1 MPLSENP
8 PQQPTSL
15 VLHFT
20 DLTPQAIAVLQA
32 LGFGGAGVG
41 KPVTGA
47 GANKVLFT
55 DDSGNL
61 SVTNKFSYQE
71 SQLSSAKLTLQ
82 KANPDTVF
90 APAFSLKAAANEP
103 DVSQLIRFENPNNGS
118 SVDFI
123 LDTNSSN
130 RNLWIKARTFQFDSN
145 VTSSFIFFNLGFSS
159 NNNPRIDVISDNAL
173 AKLLQ
178 LKQAA
183 NHTADAIAV
192 LDNSDNPMFRVLP
205 SGGIAQNKTITPNGT
220 TGNQTINKPLGTVNI
235 AAGQSSV
242 TVTNSLVDANSIV
255 FAVVRTNDTTAQIK
269 NVTCAAGSFTIRLAS
284 NATAETSI
292 GFMVMN

>member
-47 GANKVLFT
+47 GANQVLFT
-55 DDSGNL
+55 DASGNL
-61 SVTNKFSYQE
+61 QVSSDFTYDPANTTQ
-71 SQLSSAKLTLQ
+71 QLYLK
-82 KANPDTVF
+82 KNPDPSSCCFVIESRPNDYYPTI
-90 APAFSLKAAANEP
+90 LK
-103 DVSQLIRFENPNNGS
+103 
-118 SVDFI
+118 
-123 LDTNSSN
+123 
-130 RNLWIKARTFQFDSN
+130 IK
-145 VTSSFIFFNLGFSS
+145 NLGYGTETFFVSGP
-159 NNNPRIDVISDNAL
+159 NDNQLEIILNTLIIKEITTNEFAKIDLRTTSGIDRL
-173 AKLLQ
+173 LLQ
-178 LKQAA
+178 SNSQPTTRFIRINLAA
-183 NHTADAIAV
+183 NHTADAMTV
-192 LDNSDNPMFRVLP
+192 FDSSSNPMFRVLP

-269 NVTCAAGSFTIRLAS
+269 NVTCAAGSFTIRLAA

>member
-61 SVTNKFSYQE
+61 QVSNNFKYKDSSSFPQLYFKKASGNPSGFTYPIVIE
-71 SQLSSAKLTLQ
+71 SASDEPSDSGAILFYNPISGQTLEISHRVGRTLQ
-82 KANPDTVF
+82 TRA
-90 APAFSLKAAANEP
+90 
-103 DVSQLIRFENPNNGS
+103 
-118 SVDFI
+118 SVYL
-123 LDTNSSN
+123 LDSGATDLVTL
-130 RNLWIKARTFQFDSN
+130 NL
-145 VTSSFIFFNLGFSS
+145 FN
-159 NNNPRIDVISDNAL
+159 NNNPRVDVVTTNSL

-192 LDNSDNPMFRVLP
+192 LDSSDNPMFRVLP

-255 FAVVRTNDTTAQIK
+255 FAVVRTNDSTAQIK
-269 NVTCAAGSFTIRLAS
+269 NVTCAAGSFTIRLAA

>member
-32 LGFGGAGVG
+32 LGFGGVGVG

-55 DDSGNL
+55 DASGNL
-61 SVTNKFSYQE
+61 QVSNDLLYNPSDPNRKLFIKKTGNTGPNVYVQSDPAEFFSDVFVIKNQFYGTTTTISSGPQ
-71 SQLSSAKLTLQ
+71 SAQLSINS
-82 KANPDTVF
+82 DTTRIGD
-90 APAFSLKAAANEP
+90 LAANEL
-103 DVSQLIRFENPNNGS
+103 LIVNG
-118 SVDFI
+118 
-123 LDTNSSN
+123 TNSSGIDRVTLN
-130 RNLWIKARTFQFDSN
+130 ANQPTTRFIRINL
-145 VTSSFIFFNLGFSS
+145 
-159 NNNPRIDVISDNAL
+159 
-173 AKLLQ
+173 
-178 LKQAA
+178 AA
-183 NHTADAIAV
+183 NHTGDAITV
-192 LDNSDNPMFRVLP
+192 FDSSSNTMFRVLP

-269 NVTCAAGSFTIRLAS
+269 NVTCAAGSFTIRLTA

>member
-47 GANKVLFT
+47 GANQVLFT
-55 DDSGNL
+55 DASGNL
-61 SVTNKFSYQE
+61 QVSNDLLYDPANISFKFQIKKAGVGGYNLLLQSSPSEYLSDFLFIKNLAYATSTFFSSGPP
-71 SQLSSAKLTLQ
+71 SQQFKINTDS
-82 KANPDTVF
+82 
-90 APAFSLKAAANEP
+90 
-103 DVSQLIRFENPNNGS
+103 
-118 SVDFI
+118 
-123 LDTNSSN
+123 
-130 RNLWIKARTFQFDSN
+130 LWIEDVTFVERVIIDLRN
-145 VTSSFIFFNLGFSS
+145 TSG
-159 NNNPRIDVISDNAL
+159 IDR
-173 AKLLQ
+173 LQ
-178 LKQAA
+178 LQSNQPTTRFIRINLAA
-183 NHTADAIAV
+183 NHTGDAMTV
-192 LDNSDNPMFRVLP
+192 FDNSSNPMFRVLP

-255 FAVVRTNDTTAQIK
+255 FAVVRSNDSTAQIK
-269 NVTCAAGSFTIRLAS
+269 NVTCAAGSFTIRLAA

>member
-55 DDSGNL
+55 DASGNL
-61 SVTNKFSYQE
+61 QVSNKFKYNE
-71 SQLSSAKLTLQ
+71 ASSDLLFLKNTVG
-82 KANPDTVF
+82 ANACLV
-90 APAFSLKAAANEP
+90 
-103 DVSQLIRFENPNNGS
+103 FENSGTGS
-118 SVDFI
+118 DPFYNAIKIKNLDFGTETLIQSHSVIGQLVIF
-123 LDTNSSN
+123 TNTFAVALSNAQEPVKINPASSD
-130 RNLWIKARTFQFDSN
+130 RIVLETSQPTTRFLRINL
-145 VTSSFIFFNLGFSS
+145 
-159 NNNPRIDVISDNAL
+159 
-173 AKLLQ
+173 
-178 LKQAA
+178 AA
-183 NHTADAIAV
+183 NHTADAMTV
-192 LDNSDNPMFRVLP
+192 FDSSSNPMFRVLP

-269 NVTCAAGSFTIRLAS
+269 NVTCAAGSFTIRLTA

>member
-20 DLTPQAIAVLQA
+20 DLTPEAIAVLQA
-32 LGFGGAGVG
+32 LGFGGARVG
-41 KPVTGA
+41 NPVTGA

-61 SVTNKFSYQE
+61 QVSSNFKYKDSSSFPQLYFKKASGNPGSSTFPIVIETAADENSSSGLIKFFNPITGSTILIAQE
-71 SQLSSAKLTLQ
+71 PSNSLYHRL
-82 KANPDTVF
+82 DRTVF
-90 APAFSLKAAANEP
+90 DSG
-103 DVSQLIRFENPNNGS
+103 VGH
-118 SVDFI
+118 SVI
-123 LDTNSSN
+123 
-130 RNLWIKARTFQFDSN
+130 
-145 VTSSFIFFNLGFSS
+145 FNLSGTS
-159 NNNPRIDVISDNAL
+159 PRVEINTTYSL

-178 LKQAA
+178 LKLAA
-183 NHTADAIAV
+183 SHSADAITV
-192 LDNSDNPMFRVLP
+192 LDNSNNPMFRVLP
-205 SGGIAQNKTITPNGT
+205 SGGIAQNKTITPGGT

-255 FAVVRTNDTTAQIK
+255 FAVVQTNDTTAQIK
-269 NVTCAAGSFTIRLAS
+269 NVTCAAGSFTIRLAA
-284 NATAETSI
+284 NATAETSV

>member
-47 GANKVLFT
+47 GANQVLFT
-55 DDSGNL
+55 DASGNL
-61 SVTNKFSYQE
+61 QVSNDFLYDPTNPTQKLYLKKSGTGYNLIIE
-71 SQLSSAKLTLQ
+71 SSLSEVYSAVLRIKNLTYGTQTDLISGPDAEQLQISPNTLAI
-82 KANPDTVF
+82 KDIAGTEE
-90 APAFSLKAAANEP
+90 LKV
-103 DVSQLIRFENPNNGS
+103 DV
-118 SVDFI
+118 
-123 LDTNSSN
+123 
-130 RNLWIKARTFQFDSN
+130 RN
-145 VTSSFIFFNLGFSS
+145 TSGIDRLLLRS
-159 NNNPRIDVISDNAL
+159 NNQPTTRFIRINL
-173 AKLLQ
+173 
-178 LKQAA
+178 AA
-183 NHTADAIAV
+183 NHTADAMTV
-192 LDNSDNPMFRVLP
+192 FDSSSNPMFRVLP

-269 NVTCAAGSFTIRLAS
+269 NVTCAAGSFTIRLAA

>member
-20 DLTPQAIAVLQA
+20 NLTPEAIAVLQA

-55 DDSGNL
+55 DASGNL
-61 SVTNKFSYQE
+61 QVSNDLLYDPANATQKLYLKKSGTGAYNLVIESNSGEASSNVLQIKNLLYGTNTNFVSGPDNQ
-71 SQLSSAKLTLQ
+71 QLSIYTGSLWVA
-82 KANPDTVF
+82 DITV
-90 APAFSLKAAANEP
+90 NERAVL
-103 DVSQLIRFENPNNGS
+103 DVRNTSGIDRLLLASGQPTTRF
-118 SVDFI
+118 VRI
-123 LDTNSSN
+123 
-130 RNLWIKARTFQFDSN
+130 NL
-145 VTSSFIFFNLGFSS
+145 
-159 NNNPRIDVISDNAL
+159 
-173 AKLLQ
+173 
-178 LKQAA
+178 AA
-183 NHTADAIAV
+183 NHTADAMTV
-192 LDNSDNPMFRVLP
+192 FDNSSNPMFRVLP

-269 NVTCAAGSFTIRLAS
+269 NVTCAAGSFTIRLAA
-284 NATAETSI
+284 NATAETSV

>member
-55 DDSGNL
+55 DASGNL
-61 SVTNKFSYQE
+61 QVSNDLLYDPANATQKLYLKKSGTGAYNLVIESNSGEASSNVLQIKNLLYGTNTNFVSGPDNQ
-71 SQLSSAKLTLQ
+71 QLS
-82 KANPDTVF
+82 
-90 APAFSLKAAANEP
+90 
-103 DVSQLIRFENPNNGS
+103 IY
-118 SVDFI
+118 
-123 LDTNSSN
+123 
-130 RNLWIKARTFQFDSN
+130 
-145 VTSSFIFFNLGFSS
+145 TSSLWVADITVNERAVLDVRNTSGIDRLLLASGQPTTRFVRINL
-159 NNNPRIDVISDNAL
+159 
-173 AKLLQ
+173 
-178 LKQAA
+178 AA
-183 NHTADAIAV
+183 NHTADAMTIF
-192 LDNSDNPMFRVLP
+192 DSSSNPMFRVLP

-269 NVTCAAGSFTIRLAS
+269 NVTCAAGSFTIRLAA

>member
-1 MPLSENP
+1 MTQINNGKTGLFLTGGGTGVN
-8 PQQPTSL
+8 QPVS
-15 VLHFT
+15 
-20 DLTPQAIAVLQA
+20 
-32 LGFGGAGVG
+32 
-41 KPVTGA
+41 GA

-61 SVTNKFSYQE
+61 QVSDNFKYKNSPPFPQLYLKKASGAPSLYTCPIKIESAADETDSSGVILFLNSY
-71 SQLSSAKLTLQ
+71 
-82 KANPDTVF
+82 
-90 APAFSLKAAANEP
+90 
-103 DVSQLIRFENPNNGS
+103 
-118 SVDFI
+118 
-123 LDTNSSN
+123 NSSEM
-130 RNLWIKARTFQFDSN
+130 RIGMHFSRLFIMAGGVIF
-145 VTSSFIFFNLGFSS
+145 TSGGPGSEGVNFNFTG
-159 NNNPRIDVISDNAL
+159 NNNPLIESSSLNPL
-173 AKLLQ
+173 QKLLE

-192 LDNSDNPMFRVLP
+192 LDNSNNPMFRVLP

-255 FAVVRTNDTTAQIK
+255 FAIVRTNDTTAQIK
-269 NVTCAAGSFTIRLAS
+269 NVTCAAGSFTIRL
-284 NATAETSI
+284 TANTTSETSI

>member
-20 DLTPQAIAVLQA
+20 DLTPEAIAVLQA

-55 DDSGNL
+55 DASGNL
-61 SVTNKFSYQE
+61 QVSNDFLYDPANPTQKLYLKKSGTGAFNLTIESNSAEFYSNVLQIKNLAYATNTYFSSGPDGQ
-71 SQLSSAKLTLQ
+71 QLSIVTG
-82 KANPDTVF
+82 
-90 APAFSLKAAANEP
+90 SLWVVDVMTNERAVL
-103 DVSQLIRFENPNNGS
+103 DV
-118 SVDFI
+118 
-123 LDTNSSN
+123 
-130 RNLWIKARTFQFDSN
+130 RN
-145 VTSSFIFFNLGFSS
+145 TSG
-159 NNNPRIDVISDNAL
+159 IDR
-173 AKLLQ
+173 LQ
-178 LKQAA
+178 LQSNQPTTRFIRINLAA
-183 NHTADAIAV
+183 NHTADAMTV
-192 LDNSDNPMFRVLP
+192 FDSSSNPMFRILP

-269 NVTCAAGSFTIRLAS
+269 NVTCAAGSFTIRLAA

>member
-55 DDSGNL
+55 DASGNL
-61 SVTNKFSYQE
+61 QVSNDLLYDP
-71 SQLSSAKLTLQ
+71 
-82 KANPDTVF
+82 ANPTQKLY
-90 APAFSLKAAANEP
+90 LKKSGTGAYNLVIESNSAETSSNVLQIKNLLYGTNTNVVSGP
-103 DVSQLIRFENPNNGS
+103 DGQQLIIFTS
-118 SVDFI
+118 SVWVTDVTTNERAI
-123 LDTNSSN
+123 LDV
-130 RNLWIKARTFQFDSN
+130 RN
-145 VTSSFIFFNLGFSS
+145 TSGIDRLLLASGQPTTRFVRINL
-159 NNNPRIDVISDNAL
+159 
-173 AKLLQ
+173 
-178 LKQAA
+178 AA
-183 NHTADAIAV
+183 NHTADAITV
-192 LDNSDNPMFRVLP
+192 FDSSSNPMFRVLP

-269 NVTCAAGSFTIRLAS
+269 NVTCAAGSFTIRLAA

>member
-55 DDSGNL
+55 DASGNL
-61 SVTNKFSYQE
+61 QVSNDLLYDPANATQKLYLKKSGAGAYNLVIESSSAEIYSNVLQIKNLAYGTNTNFVSGPDSQ
-71 SQLSSAKLTLQ
+71 QLSIT
-82 KANPDTVF
+82 TG
-90 APAFSLKAAANEP
+90 SLGI
-103 DVSQLIRFENPNNGS
+103 S
-118 SVDFI
+118 
-123 LDTNSSN
+123 NSSGLEGAFIDT
-130 RNLWIKARTFQFDSN
+130 RD
-145 VTSSFIFFNLGFSS
+145 TSG
-159 NNNPRIDVISDNAL
+159 IDRL
-173 AKLLQ
+173 LLQ
-178 LKQAA
+178 SSQPTTRFIRIKLAA
-183 NHTADAIAV
+183 NHTGDPITV
-192 LDNSDNPMFRVLP
+192 FDNSSNPMFRVLP

-255 FAVVRTNDTTAQIK
+255 FAVVRTNDSTAQIK
-269 NVTCAAGSFTIRLAS
+269 NVTCSAGSFTIRLTA

>member
-47 GANKVLFT
+47 GANQVLFT
-55 DDSGNL
+55 DASGNL
-61 SVTNKFSYQE
+61 QVSNDLLYDPANATQRLYLKKGGFGGFNLVIE
-71 SQLSSAKLTLQ
+71 SNSAEFYSNVLRIKNLFYGTQTDFTSGPDGQQLSIYTG
-82 KANPDTVF
+82 
-90 APAFSLKAAANEP
+90 SLWVVDITTNE
-103 DVSQLIRFENPNNGS
+103 RA
-118 SVDFI
+118 I
-123 LDTNSSN
+123 LDV
-130 RNLWIKARTFQFDSN
+130 RN
-145 VTSSFIFFNLGFSS
+145 TSGIDRLLLASGQPTTRFVRINL
-159 NNNPRIDVISDNAL
+159 
-173 AKLLQ
+173 
-178 LKQAA
+178 AA
-183 NHTADAIAV
+183 NHTADAMTV
-192 LDNSDNPMFRVLP
+192 FDSSSNPMFRVLP
-205 SGGIAQNKTITPNGT
+205 SGGIAQNKTITPGGT

-269 NVTCAAGSFTIRLAS
+269 NVTCAAGSFTIRLTA

>member
-20 DLTPQAIAVLQA
+20 DLTPEAIAVLQA

-61 SVTNKFSYQE
+61 AVSNNFKYKDSSSFPQLYFKKASGNPGLYTYPITIE
-71 SQLSSAKLTLQ
+71 SA
-82 KANPDTVF
+82 ADEPDT
-90 APAFSLKAAANEP
+90 SGLILLK
-103 DVSQLIRFENPNNGS
+103 
-118 SVDFI
+118 
-123 LDTNSSN
+123 
-130 RNLWIKARTFQFDSN
+130 
-145 VTSSFIFFNLGFSS
+145 NLGFYTVEMGMYISYFS
-159 NNNPRIDVISDNAL
+159 ARAEGFNFTSGAVAGLNFNFYGNNNPLIQSNSVNSL
-173 AKLLQ
+173 QKLLE

-192 LDNSDNPMFRVLP
+192 LDNSNNPMFRVLP

-235 AAGQSSV
+235 AAGQASV

-269 NVTCAAGSFTIRLAS
+269 NVTCAAGSFTIRLAA

>member
-41 KPVTGA
+41 KPVSGA

-55 DDSGNL
+55 DASGNL
-61 SVTNKFSYQE
+61 QVSNSFKYNEASLPQLYIKKASGNPGAFTPYFTLE
-71 SQLSSAKLTLQ
+71 SASDES
-82 KANPDTVF
+82 TV
-90 APAFSLKAAANEP
+90 SGT
-103 DVSQLIRFENPNNGS
+103 IRFYNPLTGS
-118 SVDFI
+118 EIYFI
-123 LDTNSSN
+123 HGNATDK
-130 RNLWIKARTFQFDSN
+130 NLWIIAKSVFLSANAGSN
-145 VTSSFIFFNLGFSS
+145 DIAFNLLN
-159 NNNPRIDVISDNAL
+159 NNNPRIDVVTENAI

-178 LKQAA
+178 LKLAA
-183 NHTADAIAV
+183 SHSADAICV
-192 LDNSDNPMFRVLP
+192 LDSSNNPMFRVLP

-220 TGNQTINKPLGTVNI
+220 TGNQTINKPLGTVNV

-269 NVTCAAGSFTIRLAS
+269 NVTCAAGSFTIRLTA